1 MPARP
6 VAPLRR
12 LAPRVVAGTILALA
26 AAFAPAASFAKTTP
40 PPHVKLNIVK
50 YTLPNGLDVILC
62 ENHRLPTV
70 GVNVWYHVGPANE
83 EPGRT
88 GFAHLFEHLMFK
100 GSRHVPDGKHWTYLQ
115 TAGAT
120 LVNGT
125 TDFDRT
131 NYLEDLPSN
140 QLEVALWLESDRM
153 GYLLDGVDAIKLA
166 NQQDVVRN
174 ERRQSTEN
182 VEYGLVEE
190 ELFHQLY
197 PKEHPYYADVIG
209 SHEDIQAAKL
219 DDVRDFFK
227 RYYCPNNAS
236 IAIVGDIDVAKTKTL
251 VAKYFASLPRGAD
264 VPPIRATTPPITSE
278 RRASVTDKVSL
289 PRVYMGWITPKAFT
303 PDEASGAIVSD
314 ILSGNVSPYG
324 DGNGKASRLYRKL
337 VYELR
342 IAQDVKTAHN
352 PLQLG
357 STFEVIATAKPG
369 HTAEE
374 LEKAIDEEIGKLAA
388 EGPTDA
394 EVDAAR
400 QSIYLQEVSSLER
413 VGFFNGIADR
423 LNRYNYYVKTPDYL
437 DKDLARYAAVTPASV
452 KGFAAKYLT
461 KNARAVVY
469 GVPGE
474 KTLAAAVPTPPAPT
488 SPGVPPPAED
498 KEAWRNEPPAP
509 APASALRL
517 PRPTRFTLANGLTV
531 YHVEDHSLP
540 LVTAGLVFRSGSA
553 ADPADLPGLAYF
565 TADMLEQGTKTSDA
579 MKIADRLHAI
589 GTTWDVNFD
598 MDSGARRVRSLTG
611 NASAAMALLAEVALQ
626 PTFPEAEI
634 ERGRQ
639 DRLAA
644 LLQQKDSPPET
655 ATRVFL
661 PALYGP
667 NHPYGHTI
675 LGTEASLKKIT
686 RDDIARFHETEDTP
700 GNAALVVVGDMPEAA
715 VRKMA
720 QERFGTWKG
729 AASAARALPAGA
741 ATGSRV
747 VIVDKPGMPQTR
759 LLVGQLGV
767 ARNDPDYDALSVMNT
782 ILGGGFTSRI
792 NQNLREKNGYTY
804 GTYSTVSENA
814 GPGRLVVA
822 GGIRTDVTGPAI
834 AEIFKEVRGMKEG
847 SVTEAELARARGAR
861 IQALPGRF
869 ETSGYVAT
877 QMGSLFTF
885 GLPDDYFQT
894 LPGRLGKIT
903 AEDLSAMARKYLVPD
918 QMLIVAV
925 GDRSKIAPQIEPLGL
940 GAIALRDADGNSLEA
955 AESAVTK

>member
-1 MPARP
+1 MVPAR
-6 VAPLRR
+6 VHAALRR
-12 LAPRVVAGTILALA
+12 CVISLLGLFLFAALPAIA
-26 AAFAPAASFAKTTP
+26 AAKTTP
-40 PPHVKLNIVK
+40 PPRVKLNIVK

-88 GFAHLFEHLMFK
+88 GFAHLFEHMMFK

-125 TDFDRT
+125 TEFDRT

-153 GYLLDGVDAIKLA
+153 GYLIDGVDAIKLA

-182 VEYGLVEE
+182 VEYGIVEE

-209 SHEDIQAAKL
+209 SHQDIQAAKL

-227 RYYCPNNAS
+227 RYYVPNNAS
-236 IAIVGDIDVAKTKTL
+236 IAIVGDIDVAKTKAL
-251 VAKYFASLPRGAD
+251 VAKYFNSIPRGAA
-264 VPPIRATTPPITSE
+264 VPPIRAVTPPITAE
-278 RRASVTDKVSL
+278 RRATVTDNVSL
-289 PRVYMGWITPKAFT
+289 PRVYMGWITPKAFAA
-303 PDEASGAIVSD
+303 DEANGAIASD

-337 VYELR
+337 VYEMR
-342 IAQDVKTAHN
+342 IAQDVKTVHY

-357 STFEVIATAKPG
+357 SLFEVIATAKPG
-369 HTAEE
+369 HTPEE
-374 LEKAIDEEIGKLAA
+374 VERAIDAEMAKLAA
-388 EGPTDA
+388 EGPTPA
-394 EVDAAR
+394 EVDASR
-400 QSIYLQEVSSLER
+400 QAIYLDEVSSLER

-437 DKDLARYAAVTPASV
+437 DKDLGRYAGVTPQSV
-452 KGFAAKYLT
+452 KRFVAQYLT
-461 KNARAVVY
+461 KDHRAVVY
-469 GVPGE
+469 GIPGE
-474 KTLAAAVPTPPAPT
+474 KQLGAAVPTPPAPT
-488 SPGVPPPAED
+488 SPGVPPPGED
-498 KEAWRNEPPAP
+498 REAWRSQAPEPAQ
-509 APASALRL
+509 ASVLRL
-517 PRPTRFTLANGLTV
+517 PRPTRFTLPNGLTV
-531 YHVEDHSLP
+531 YHLEDHNLP
-540 LVTAGLVFRSGSA
+540 LVTASLVFRSGSA

-565 TADMLEQGTKTSDA
+565 TADMLEQGTKSSDA
-579 MKIADRLHAI
+579 MGIAGRLHAL
-589 GTTWDVNFD
+589 GTNWNVSFD
-598 MDSGARRVRSLTG
+598 MDGSSRAVHSLSSS
-611 NASAAMALLAEVALQ
+611 ASSAMALLAEVALQ
-626 PTFPEAEI
+626 PTFPQAEI
-634 ERGRQ
+634 DRVRQ

-661 PALYGP
+661 ASLYGP

-675 LGTEASLKKIT
+675 LGTEAAIQKIG
-686 RDDIARFHETEDTP
+686 RDDLVRFHETQHTP
-700 GNAALVVVGDMPEAA
+700 GNAALVVVGDIRESD

-720 QERFGTWKG
+720 QDLFGAWAG
-729 AASAARALPAGA
+729 ATPATPALPAGA
-741 ATGSRV
+741 AAGSRV
-747 VIVDKPGMPQTR
+747 VIVDKPGTPQTR
-759 LLVGQLGV
+759 LLVGQPAV
-767 ARNDPDYDALSVMNT
+767 RRSDPDYDALGLMNT

-804 GTYSTVSENA
+804 GTYSAVSENT

-834 AEIFKEVRGMKEG
+834 TEIFKEVRGMKEG

-869 ETSGYVAT
+869 ETSGYTAG
-877 QMGSLFTF
+877 QIGNLFTF

-894 LPGRLGKIT
+894 LPARLGKIT
-903 AEDLSAMARKYLVPD
+903 AEDLSAMARKYLTPD

-925 GDRSKIAPQIEPLGL
+925 GDRAKIAPQIQPLGL
-940 GAIALRDADGNSLEA
+940 GPVALSDADGTTLD